1 MDTREEQRTPDAGLL
16 GCDREVFAQVWGRV
30 RPQGDGPVEPAAEP
44 GPCQGEGETAPAP
57 MVPAELG
64 GTAGQSGRRLQG
76 LTLDCLTD
84 AAAYRDLARRTR
96 RAVSGLQALA
106 QRKTHQAKR
115 LSTAYF
121 LLTGVRYWP
130 KEVTPVEPPEPFF
143 PALRQ
148 RFLTE
153 GRRRETLDRLARE
166 TEEPNLRELYLDLAL
181 ETGEMVRA
189 VRTIVERET

>member
-1 MDTREEQRTPDAGLL
+1 MDMREEQRTPDAGQL

-44 GPCQGEGETAPAP
+44 GPCREEQETAPAS
-57 MVPAELG
+57 MALVELG
-64 GTAGQSGRRLQG
+64 AAVDTDSRQLQG

-84 AAAYRDLARRTR
+84 AAAYRELARRTR

-115 LSTAYF
+115 LSAAYF

-130 KEVTPVEPPEPFF
+130 KETTPVEPPEPFF

-153 GRRRETLDRLARE
+153 GRRRETLDCLARE
-166 TEEPNLRELYLDLAL
+166 ATVPDLQELYLDLAL

-189 VRTIVERET
+189 VRVIVERET